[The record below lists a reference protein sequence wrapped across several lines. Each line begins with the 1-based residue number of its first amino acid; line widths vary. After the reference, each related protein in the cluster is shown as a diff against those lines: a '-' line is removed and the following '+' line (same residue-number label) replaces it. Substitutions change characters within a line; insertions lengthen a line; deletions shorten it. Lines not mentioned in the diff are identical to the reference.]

1 MKERT
6 KMETKGSK
14 QKREENEREEKQR
27 MRCGEQIHIFTTNL
41 ENVDEKIIQ
50 LHPRQFF

>member
-1 MKERT
+1 METKGSKQKKRKMKERT

-27 MRCGEQIHIFTTNL
+27 MRCRE
-41 ENVDEKIIQ
+41 
-50 LHPRQFF
+50 